1 MVTAAQADNV
11 IAENKVIYEELI
23 WRVERNAY
31 RLRADVMCENPDLV
45 LTLHGIIG
53 KTNRSFALLYGE
65 DPIRKY
71 TVHPRHID
79 PVTRIVHTAPHK
91 HYWDDTWKDDRVY
104 IPDDIRIGDP
114 NEELVDFL
122 RECNIFLINPYRAQS
137 FPFPLNAL

>member
-1 MVTAAQADNV
+1 MVTATEANRV
-11 IAENKVIYEELI
+11 ITEDKVIHERLI

-31 RLRADVMCENPDLV
+31 RLKADVVCESSDLI
-45 LTLHGIIG
+45 LILHGTIG
-53 KTNRSFALLYGE
+53 KTNRSFVLLYGD

-71 TVHPRHID
+71 TVHPRHTD
-79 PVTRIVHTAPHK
+79 PVTRIVHTEPHK

-122 RECNIFLINPYRAQS
+122 RECNIFLINPYRA
-137 FPFPLNAL
+137 